1 VTPLDEAC
9 ADLTAWLPVAAA
21 LITQPDTQPP
31 IGRTKPGSKPPWN
44 AEAAGVIHE
53 TIGVLADI
61 HLEMAHAVH
70 GRYVWDPAYRHAA
83 RTLTAIT
90 RLAEACDRDTVHHAT
105 HLINSRVTAI
115 MQLPAVDLEQ
125 PWRTLPG
132 PCPRSDCGRPMLRY
146 RKGDH
151 MQPAQLACLGCM
163 RGARIM
169 PGTVSDGCVQ
179 WEDGTIT

>member
-1 VTPLDEAC
+1 MTDLAEAC

-21 LITQPDTQPP
+21 LIGQPDTHPP

-70 GRYVWDPAYRHAA
+70 GRYIWDPAYRHAA
-83 RTLTAIT
+83 RTLLAIT
-90 RLAEACDRDTVHHAT
+90 RLAAACDHDTVTTAT
-105 HLINSRVTAI
+105 RLINSRVTAI
-115 MQLPAVDLEQ
+115 MQLPAVDLEER
-125 PWRTLPG
+125 PRKHPG
-132 PCPRSDCGRPMLRY
+132 ICTQCGRCMLSTYPRSGRV
-146 RKGDH
+146 
-151 MQPAQLACLGCM
+151 ACLGC
-163 RGARIM
+163 GLKGQIM